1 MTIVLN
7 ERDWAE
13 DMIMSRSLGKKPFE
27 TLRRVARYYID
38 NGIPKKQVRRL
49 LDSFM
54 IQCDPTASL
63 TKWTDSLDR
72 AVSFALK
79 HNAINIES
87 IDITGPE
94 MKAIDAL
101 GGKQIRRLAFTLL
114 CLAKYWNAITGK
126 TDGWVN
132 SKDVDI
138 IRMANINTSIKRQSL
153 MYFNLREAGMIEFS
167 RRVDNTSVRVC
178 FIEDGDVI
186 MRITDFRNLGYQYMM
201 YHGEPYFVCQNCG
214 ITTKID
220 NPAKGRKPKYCK
232 ACAAEVA
239 IQKRVNNA
247 MRIDMAGRK
256 REEKK
261 QRVYMHE
268 FPNGYVY
275 IGTTSQALKDRW
287 KNGSGYNGTSVGD
300 AIQEYG
306 WENVKHYILFEGADK
321 DTARIVESFMIRKTK
336 AYAPEHGYN
345 VREKSL
351 KTEDDVDVDGL
362 LCMKEVDGNG
372 NEIKNNVT
380 ADPKIKPGKP

>member
-79 HNAINIES
+79 HDAINIES

-186 MRITDFRNLGYQYMM
+186 MRVTDFRNLGYQYMM

-232 ACAAEVA
+232 ACATEVA
-239 IQKRVNNA
+239 IQSRVNNA
-247 MRIDMAGRK
+247 MRIDFANRK
-256 REEKK
+256 REGKK
-261 QRVYMHE
+261 YRVYMHE
-268 FPNGYVY
+268 FPNGHVY
-275 IGTTSQALKDRW
+275 IGVTSQTLKDRW
-287 KNGSGYNGTSVGD
+287 KNGSGYNNINVGY
-300 AIQEYG
+300 AIQKYG
-306 WENVKHYILFEGADK
+306 WDNVKHYLLYEGSDKNTAD
-321 DTARIVESFMIRKTK
+321 AVEAYMIHQTK
-336 AYAPEHGYN
+336 ANMPEHGYN
-345 VREKSL
+345 AKEKANRAAPGSDVSSL
-351 KTEDDVDVDGL
+351 ID
-362 LCMKEVDGNG
+362 MKEVDGSG
-372 NEIKNNVT
+372 AEIKT
-380 ADPKIKPGKP
+380 T